1 MKVKLMYYFSLPLF
15 IPLFR
20 TESSSTWRAS
30 TTRRW
35 STTLFWLTAD
45 THTLTRTHSITATL
59 GDAERGTAYRLA
71 SADRNHSCPPPHHHF
86 SFLSS
91 LAARAWLFIRPRRR
105 MDGQTEDQR
114 PAVFTLG
121 LPPHRATALSSASSS
136 YLSLPFHFCMTFV
149 HSLVVSVLCYCQYF
163 DFPLLGFRSVSVLF
177 HFCRTWWWCHCHV
190 HLTSSWPLQP
200 SCLWFSVTLLF
211 FFFFTVYIL
220 KNKRFYIL
228 CNTVIFFFLELK

>member
-71 SADRNHSCPPPHHHF
+71 SADRNHSCTPPPHPPPLFLPLLSGCESLALHSSPTEDGRADRGPETSSFHSGAAATQSNSPQLCIF
-86 SFLSS
+86 LLFISTFPFLHDFCSQFGSFSIMLLSVFWFSSTWFQVSFCCISFL
-91 LAARAWLFIRPRRR
+91 
-105 MDGQTEDQR
+105 
-114 PAVFTLG
+114 
-121 LPPHRATALSSASSS
+121 
-136 YLSLPFHFCMTFV
+136 
-149 HSLVVSVLCYCQYF
+149 
-163 DFPLLGFRSVSVLF
+163 
-177 HFCRTWWWCHCHV
+177 
-190 HLTSSWPLQP
+190 
-200 SCLWFSVTLLF
+200 
-211 FFFFTVYIL
+211 
-220 KNKRFYIL
+220 
-228 CNTVIFFFLELK
+228 